1 MDTSAFD
8 SDATLAEFLDEARGN
23 LETVNRRLLDA
34 ERGPLGDDGVNEL
47 FRGAHSFKGLSG
59 MFNLTEVCE
68 TTHALE
74 TVFDRIRKH
83 TLEFTREV
91 IDASFAACDLLNGL
105 LDDLAARRGATRPIS
120 PVITRLNALVQG
132 SAPVATTAAPAGGA
146 APSGP
151 WTGIPE
157 RLAAIFASVPVED
170 LALAGDGQHQ
180 AWLLRLPMREL
191 LERHRDPVQTY
202 QELEKAVEIVV
213 LEPVLPTDV
222 SPWMPLDA
230 FDYQI
235 AALVLTDK
243 PLPKALGPLCLP
255 RYDAWRLD
263 AATRT
268 AERVVVDPEP
278 ESPAPDDECL
288 FVKEDMRKHIQTWLS
303 ETTEE
308 LEAFDRVLLALEK
321 YPADQPGLQ
330 EAFRIAHRIKGS
342 AGAMGLDPLARVAHN
357 LEWLLDLLRTN
368 RLGSNGELVED
379 LFAVKD
385 FLRTCVERVQA
396 EDLAVPDHG
405 WIDAIFIARREAA
418 GDAPNTLSI
427 RRGWQ
432 PPTHA
437 LERAGAELASGERV
451 WRAIVTLRDD
461 CTLPDLRCQLI
472 LGHIARVARVI
483 SSEPTAEELEKGIGQ
498 LASFHLMLASS
509 AGEVEL
515 RDHLQV
521 DEVLSCRLDVLR
533 DAQVETAAFTP
544 TNAPETNADPV
555 LAAAIAG
562 LETPAPAG
570 KAAAP
575 PMIAPLPTPPP
586 PEAPKRRPE
595 PPAGD
600 KGPATTG
607 GALVRIDAARIDQ
620 LLNIAGEVMVSKARI
635 NTLVEALQRA
645 VNGRAK
651 VDLKPIVT
659 ELAEATAALH
669 RCTGTMQTSAMQMR
683 MVPVAP
689 LFQRFQRVIRDLC
702 RDLGKHARLV
712 MAGEG
717 TELDKKLIDE
727 LVDPITHLVRNALD
741 HGLEEPA
748 ERVAAGKPEE
758 AEVRLEAFQERGQIC
773 IRISDDGRGI
783 DHRRIRAKV
792 VEKGIMTQAQVDVLD
807 ERSAVE
813 LIFLPGF
820 STAAQVT
827 NVSGRGVG
835 MDIVRARIAELKGTV
850 EIDTTPGAGTAFT
863 IRLPLTLAMIKA
875 LMVQIGG
882 ERFALPLDS
891 VREIVDVPIER
902 LHHLEGGGR
911 LLPLRKQALPVI
923 DLDRAIGL
931 RAARPI
937 DGVVRAIITK
947 GGRETVAIP
956 VDSVQREEEIVVKAL
971 PEEFAKVRGLAGAS
985 IRGDGG
991 IALILDIPT
1000 VIGALVARGRGT
1012 PEVADARR

>member
-23 LETVNRRLLDA
+23 LETVNCRLLDA

-59 MFNLTEVCE
+59 MFNLAEVCE

-132 SAPVATTAAPAGGA
+132 TAPAALATAPAAASAPPAAW
-146 APSGP
+146 S
-151 WTGIPE
+151 GIPE
-157 RLAAIFASVPVED
+157 RLAAVFAGVPVED
-170 LALAGDGQHQ
+170 LALAGDGTHR
-180 AWLLRLPMREL
+180 AWLMRLPMREL

-202 QELEKAVEIVV
+202 QELEKAVEILV

-230 FDYQI
+230 FDYQVV
-235 AALVLTDK
+235 ALVLTDE

-255 RYDAWRLD
+255 RYDAWKLD
-263 AATRT
+263 PATRR

-278 ESPAPDDECL
+278 EAAAPDDECL
-288 FVKEDMRKHIQTWLS
+288 FVKEDMRKHIPTWLS

-321 YPADQPGLQ
+321 DPADQPGLQ

-396 EDLAVPDHG
+396 EELAVPDHG

-418 GDAPNTLSI
+418 GDSPNTLSI
-427 RRGWQ
+427 KRGWQ
-432 PPTHA
+432 PPAQA
-437 LERAGAELASGERV
+437 LERAGADLAAGERV
-451 WRAIVTLRDD
+451 WRATVALRDD

-483 SSEPTAEELEKGIGQ
+483 SSQPTAEELEKGISE
-498 LASFHLMLASS
+498 LRSFHLMLASS

-521 DEVLSCRLDVLR
+521 DEVLSCHLDVLH

-544 TNAPETNADPV
+544 SNAPEASADPV
-555 LAAAIAG
+555 LAAATAG
-562 LETPAPAG
+562 LEAPAPA
-570 KAAAP
+570 
-575 PMIAPLPTPPP
+575 PTPPP
-586 PEAPKRRPE
+586 AEAAKRRPE
-595 PPAGD
+595 APAGD

-620 LLNIAGEVMVSKARI
+620 LLNIAGEVVVAKARI

-645 VNGRAK
+645 VNGRTK
-651 VDLKPIVT
+651 VDLKPIAA

-669 RCTGTMQTSAMQMR
+669 RCTGTLQTNAMQMR

-773 IRISDDGRGI
+773 IRIRDDGRGI

-792 VEKGIMTQAQVDVLD
+792 VEKGIMTQAQVDALD

-875 LMVQIGG
+875 LMVSIGG
-882 ERFALPLDS
+882 ERFALPLEA

-902 LHHLEGGGR
+902 LHRLEGGGR
-911 LLPLRKQALPVI
+911 LLPLRKQAVPVI

-971 PEEFAKVRGLAGAS
+971 PEEFSKVRGLAGAS